1 MGDRKIMNAIELLSI
16 ISTGETSKVQF
27 KREFDNRDKIAA
39 EMIAFSNAKGGM
51 LLFGVED
58 KTGEINDKMT
68 FEVLHQTQKN
78 LSNTANE
85 NIKPL
90 IYVTT
95 EVVQV
100 DTEKGKR
107 NVLIVYIDEGLS
119 KPYKDLNG
127 TIWIKQGADK
137 RRVTDNA
144 EILRLFQQSG
154 RLYVDEMTVAN
165 TSVNDIEKDKVAEYI
180 NKSQNDIEEIKKI
193 PPLQLYKN
201 LNILKDNQLT
211 LGGLLFFSKNPQLYK
226 PTFCIKAVSFFG
238 NSIGGSDYRDNIE
251 IQGTIPQLFEEGMRF
266 FKTNLLHQQRGQNFN
281 SVGILE
287 ISETALEELLQNALI
302 HRDYTKNA
310 PVRLMIFDNRIE
322 MLSPGCLPNS
332 LTVERIKL
340 GNAAVRNNLLISYCS
355 KLMNY
360 RGFGSGIIRAINNQP
375 NIELINDI
383 EGEQFIVKIPR
394 TSGKEAAE

>member
-1 MGDRKIMNAIELLSI
+1 MNAIELLSI

>member
-1 MGDRKIMNAIELLSI
+1 MNAIELLDI
-16 ISTGETSKVQF
+16 ISTGETSRVQF
-27 KREFDNRDKIAA
+27 KRELDNREKIAA
-39 EMIAFSNAKGGM
+39 EMIALSNAKGGM
-51 LLFGVED
+51 ILFGVED

-68 FEVLHQTQKN
+68 YEVLQQTQ
-78 LSNTANE
+78 NTLATIANE
-85 NIKPL
+85 LIKPL
-90 IYVTT
+90 IYITT
-95 EVVQV
+95 EVLRVEI
-100 DTEKGKR
+100 DNDKR
-107 NVLIVYIDEGLS
+107 NVLIVYVDEGLS

-137 RRVTDNA
+137 RKMTDNA

-154 RLYVDEMTVAN
+154 KVYVDEMTVAN
-165 TSVNDIEKDKVAEYI
+165 TGVSDIDKEKVDLYIQKTQKNLDEIEKT
-180 NKSQNDIEEIKKI
+180 

-201 LNILKDNQLT
+201 LNILRNDQLT
-211 LGGLLFFSKNPQLYK
+211 LGGLLFFAKNPQLHK
-226 PTFCIKAVSFFG
+226 PAFCVKAVSFFG
-238 NSIGGSDYRDNIE
+238 NSIGGSDYRDNID

-281 SVGILE
+281 SVGVLE
-287 ISETALEELLQNALI
+287 ISEIALEELLQNALI

-310 PVRLMIFDNRIE
+310 PVRLMIFDNRVEIV
-322 MLSPGCLPNS
+322 SPGCLPNS
-332 LTVERIKL
+332 LTIENIKL

-360 RGFGSGIIRAINNQP
+360 RGFGSGIIRAMNNQP

-394 TSGKEAAE
+394 PSNQEA